1 MTIHISM
8 KSGLFLA
15 IILVALTGFDKGFEI
30 IKERGATYQQVTR
43 PQITDWVEVSPDGQK
58 SPLDIHYPGAQSIW
72 LYRHK
77 YNQAVYALLIIY
89 THEQQGA
96 ELINSANRIFETRV
110 GKPELLGEV
119 ALSDHR
125 HQEIGFKVSKIALSD
140 QVITVFSHFQIFNRV
155 TTSAMQAKLF
165 SIGKLFFP
173 ASNSRELVFLLHDLS
188 AEDERVQS
196 ILEDFYAQLSGYDL
210 KK

>member
-96 ELINSANRIFETRV
+96 ELINSANRIFETRGTRGFFKLMV
-110 GKPELLGEV
+110 SFISSGHSRIIARKNLLKSIAHVHLRHSNRGAGKPIPCYLT
-119 ALSDHR
+119 
-125 HQEIGFKVSKIALSD
+125 QE
-140 QVITVFSHFQIFNRV
+140 R
-155 TTSAMQAKLF
+155 TTY
-165 SIGKLFFP
+165 
-173 ASNSRELVFLLHDLS
+173 R
-188 AEDERVQS
+188 
-196 ILEDFYAQLSGYDL
+196 
-210 KK
+210 